1 MHMQCLL
8 NLLNTILQVMTPSSE
23 RRNSTAMY
31 NPMMISEL
39 KENYPNFNWGSYFE
53 TVFTDTDVTIGDDER
68 VIVVQPDYF
77 EASGN
82 IEASTEVVGK
92 EFINTKYFLTNHSKL
107 TMFSGEE

>member
-1 MHMQCLL
+1 
-8 NLLNTILQVMTPSSE
+8 MTPASD

-53 TVFTDTDVTIGDDER
+53 AVFSETDVTVGDDER

-77 EASGN
+77 EATQN
-82 IEASTEVVGK
+82 MEASVEVVGK
-92 EFINTKYFLTNHSKL
+92 DLDNKTIH
-107 TMFSGEE
+107 